1 MNRYKNL
8 GGSIRTSSRGFTL
21 IELLTVVAII
31 ALLIGILVPSL
42 SKARDS
48 AKKVRTQATMKA
60 LGDGLVMFA
69 SENDE
74 ELRGNNYPPSK
85 VGDDPTEAGNGIA
98 KGSEDMGGAQW
109 LVRYLTGKDG
119 NGYIARK
126 NVPANLI
133 TATAG
138 EEQIKWYGAD
148 GKDISRSGPY
158 ITNAP
163 TKAPKELP
171 GSPVPTTDTTPRY
184 NNPVFVDS
192 FGMPIL
198 YYVANSAY
206 AGRGDANP
214 TTYVGPTAEYPAIY
228 TYLDNALFTGL
239 GTESDPNPSDY
250 PQWDFGGG
258 AHKLN
263 FGPASWKGKTTPP
276 DWKLEIPQ
284 HQNSFAFRLLANK
297 SVRGSDNR
305 LNSAAPAR
313 QDSFILL
320 SPGKDLIFGTADDVM
335 NFGG

>member
-1 MNRYKNL
+1 MNGYKNL
-8 GGSIRTSSRGFTL
+8 GGAIRTSSRGFTL

-48 AKKVRTQATMKA
+48 AKKVRTQAMMKA
-60 LGDGLVMFA
+60 LGDGLVMFV

-85 VGDDPTEAGNGIA
+85 VGDDPTEAGNGITKA
-98 KGSEDMGGAQW
+98 SEDMGGAQW
-109 LVRYLTGKDG
+109 LVRYLMGKDG
-119 NGYIARK
+119 NGYIAKK
-126 NVPANLI
+126 NVPAP
-133 TATAG
+133 ASPPAAG
-138 EEQIKWYGAD
+138 SEQVGWYDNAD
-148 GKDISRSGPY
+148 LPRSGPY

-214 TTYVGPTAEYPAIY
+214 TTCVGPTTEYPGIY
-228 TYLDNALFTGL
+228 TYWDNTLFSGFC
-239 GTESDPNPSDY
+239 TESGCTTPPE
-250 PQWDFGGG
+250 WDFGGG

-263 FGPASWKGKTTPP
+263 FGPDSWKGKTTPP

-284 HQNSFAFRLLANK
+284 HPNSFAFRILANK